1 MGFGA
6 NRYLRSSC
14 ILVLLSVSCADSG
27 SLSPSSATSGPDPL
41 FDQEWHL
48 SNSGQSTFSTGV
60 ATIGNDINYQT
71 TVSQGYSGAG
81 VHVLLSDDGMEIDH
95 EDLAANYDASRSRDY
110 SQPAPYTGSGAHK
123 NLFDMHGTAVA
134 GIIAA
139 VGNNAIGVK
148 GVAPGVS
155 ISSANVVSSSVS
167 VNTAILVDQA
177 DTTAEIVNQS
187 WGSTQNFINPISPT
201 YLAQIASAVSTK
213 RSGKGT
219 IFVQSAGN
227 NYRVSVG
234 GGLYQVGNSNFDGLK
249 STPYSLVVG
258 ALDSSDNSTATSS
271 TGSNLWLSAYGGGDG
286 VTTPAI
292 LTTDRSGCENGISI
306 SISTKNTFESGSNP
320 LNTNCNYTSVM
331 NGTSSAAAMVS
342 GATALMLEANP
353 NLSWRDVRHIYAT
366 TSVKV
371 NPSIGN
377 VENPNVASPSGHVW
391 QQGWVENAAHYS
403 FHNRF
408 GFGKL
413 DVDATVAMAK
423 AYSLNLGT
431 LQTSS
436 ATSGV
441 ISIAV
446 PEDSVGTSTNLNDA
460 TGLTVESVQVK
471 VSITHPNVGEIGLE
485 LTSPSNTKS
494 IVKNINDSLS
504 GVANLSDAV
513 FTSNA
518 FYGESSSGNWT
529 LKVLDG
535 ATGNTGT
542 LTNWTITVYGH

>member
-1 MGFGA
+1 MGFGV
-6 NRYLRSSC
+6 NRYLRSTC
-14 ILVLLSVSCADSG
+14 VLMLLTVSCGDSG
-27 SLSPSSATSGPDPL
+27 SLGSYSGTSGPDPL
-41 FDQEWHL
+41 FDQQWFL
-48 SNSGQSTFSTGV
+48 INSGQSAFSTGA
-60 ATIGNDINYQT
+60 ATIGKDINYQT
-71 TVSQGYSGAG
+71 SVSQGYSGAG

-110 SQPAPYTGSGAHK
+110 TQPAPYAGSGAHK
-123 NLFDMHGTAVA
+123 SAMDMHGTAVA

-139 VGNNAIGVK
+139 VGNNSIGVR
-148 GVAPGVS
+148 GVASGVS
-155 ISSANVVSSSVS
+155 ISSANLVSSSVS
-167 VNTAILVDQA
+167 LSTAMLVDQA

-187 WGSTQNFINPISPT
+187 WGSTQNFINVISPT

-219 IFVQSAGN
+219 VFVQSAGN

-234 GGLYQVGNSNFDGLK
+234 GGLYRVGNSNFDGLK
-249 STPYSLVVG
+249 STSYTLVVG
-258 ALDSSDNSTATSS
+258 ALDSADSSTSTSS

-286 VTTPAI
+286 ATTPAI
-292 LTTDRSGCENGISI
+292 LTTDRAGCNNGLSI
-306 SISTKNTFESGSNP
+306 SIATKNTFESGSNL
-320 LNTNCNYTSVM
+320 LNSNCNYTSAM

-371 NPSIGN
+371 NPSIGS

-413 DVDATVAMAK
+413 DVDAAVAMAK
-423 AYSLNLGT
+423 TYSVNLGT
-431 LQTSS
+431 DQTSNAS
-436 ATSGV
+436 SGAV
-441 ISIAV
+441 SIAI
-446 PEDSVGTSTNLNDA
+446 PEDNSGSTSILSDA
-460 TGLTVESVQVK
+460 SGLTVETVQIK
-471 VSITHPNVGEIGLE
+471 VSITHPNVGEIALE

-529 LKVLDG
+529 LKVLDA

-542 LTNWTITVYGH
+542 LTNWTITIRGH

>member
-6 NRYLRSSC
+6 NRYLRSTC
-14 ILVLLSVSCADSG
+14 VLMLLTVSCGDSG
-27 SLSPSSATSGPDPL
+27 SLGSNSGTSGPDPL
-41 FDQEWHL
+41 FDQQWFL
-48 SNSGQSTFSTGV
+48 INSGQSAFSTGA
-60 ATIGNDINYQT
+60 ATIGKDINYQT
-71 TVSQGYSGAG
+71 SVSQGYSGAG

-139 VGNNAIGVK
+139 VGNNSIGVR
-148 GVAPGVS
+148 GVASGVS

-167 VNTAILVDQA
+167 LSTAMLVDQA
-177 DTTAEIVNQS
+177 NTTAEIVNQS
-187 WGSTQNFINPISPT
+187 WGSTQNFINVISPT

-234 GGLYQVGNSNFDGLK
+234 GGLYRVGNSNFDGLK
-249 STPYSLVVG
+249 STSYTLVVG
-258 ALDSSDNSTATSS
+258 ALDSADSSTSTSS

-286 VTTPAI
+286 ATTPAI
-292 LTTDRSGCENGISI
+292 LTTDRAGCNNGLSI
-306 SISTKNTFESGSNP
+306 SIATKNTFESGSNP
-320 LNTNCNYTSVM
+320 FNSNCNYTSAM

-371 NPSIGN
+371 NPSISS

-413 DVDATVAMAK
+413 DVDAAVAMAK
-423 AYSLNLGT
+423 TYSVNLGT
-431 LQTSS
+431 DQTSTAS
-436 ATSGV
+436 SGAV
-441 ISIAV
+441 SIAI
-446 PEDSVGTSTNLNDA
+446 PEDNTGAASILSDA

-518 FYGESSSGNWT
+518 FYGENASGNWT